1 MKRLWGLVVLGA
13 LLASACGDETPQA
26 TEGDDATSAVSQEDA
41 TFGSTLWQIRGHHL
55 VSLELYA
62 GGEADLAL
70 VHAGHPVDEV
80 LPSIEGEVRE
90 RDAGAADALKD
101 ALERGL
107 TAVRDDAPADEV
119 EAAYNDALDALT
131 GAEAAVIGDVA
142 SSDAYIGSV
151 VAGLLATVAHEY
163 EEAAPQGEVTNL
175 EEYQDAYG
183 FLLAAKDLYARIG
196 PAIGESAAH
205 EADEIEE
212 AFGELDEALPGP
224 QPPPRPDGAEDVEKL
239 AAVIGHELEE
249 TVGAVVATE
258 VEAEEV
264 WENLD
269 TLLEQVLAEY
279 REGEAEE
286 ASELA
291 AEAYL
296 ENYELV
302 EGEVIEHAPAVNAE
316 LEPLLA
322 AELRAAI
329 ADGVPADELE
339 QLIERA
345 KELLMQARQ
354 TVEDAEF

>member
-1 MKRLWGLVVLGA
+1 MKRVWELALVGAVLV
-13 LLASACGDETPQA
+13 SACGDEPSQGA
-26 TEGDDATSAVSQEDA
+26 GAAAEVSQEDA
-41 TFGSTLWQIRGHHL
+41 AFGSTLWQIRGHHL

-62 GGEADLAL
+62 GAEADLAL
-70 VHAGHPVDEV
+70 LHAGHPLDEV
-80 LPSIEGEVRE
+80 LPSVEGEIGE
-90 RDAGAADALKD
+90 RDGDAASTLRET
-101 ALERGL
+101 LERAV
-107 TAVRDDAPADEV
+107 TAVRDGAPAEEV
-119 EAAYNDALDALT
+119 EAAYDEALDALT
-131 GAEAAVIGDVA
+131 GAEAAVIGEAA
-142 SSDAYIGSV
+142 SSDAYVGSV
-151 VAGLLATVAHEY
+151 VAGLLATAGHEY

-183 FLLAAKDLYARIG
+183 FLLAAKDLYAGIG
-196 PAIGESAAH
+196 PGIEESAAH
-205 EADEIEE
+205 EAEEIDE
-212 AFGELDEALPGP
+212 AFGRLEEALPGP
-224 QPPPRPDGAEDVEKL
+224 QPPDRPAGAEDVEKL

-258 VEAEEV
+258 VDAEEV

-269 TLLEQVLAEY
+269 ALLDQVLAEY
-279 REGEAEE
+279 QEGEAEE

-302 EGEVIEHAPAVNAE
+302 EGEVIEHAPDINAE

-345 KELLMQARQ
+345 KDLLAEARQ
-354 TVEDAEF
+354 TVEEAES